1 MEAQGMNIECR
12 TLLFQ
17 MLKNRPEGMSRE
29 SAIESLSIPDSD
41 PAIETIRFSLL
52 SELVEMDNQTYFH
65 ACKNSAL
72 HHFEEEENER

>member
-1 MEAQGMNIECR
+1 MNIECR

-29 SAIESLSIPDSD
+29 RAIVLLSAPDSD
-41 PAIETIRFSLL
+41 PAIEPIRLSLL
-52 SELVEMDNQTYFH
+52 SELVEMDEQTYFS

-72 HHFEEEENER
+72 HHFKEEENER